1 MRFQESRKRSLTS
14 FSLFYLQECLP
25 LELFKGPFNMFKKK
39 KKQASTWK
47 KQCSQA
53 WITWDP
59 RRTSPEHLYIEPKTR
74 VLQDTFSYGGTYR
87 HWFLGQAT
95 TWKEQCWF
103 QQKGFIKTVG
113 TIQMVFISERL
124 LPKASGARKTWCR
137 APQSCDSGWSWV
149 LYKNLTRLL
158 VQKEQQLTICGRT
171 IGSEQ
176 RKY

>member
-1 MRFQESRKRSLTS
+1 MRFQQSRKRSLTS

-25 LELFKGPFNMFKKK
+25 LDLFKGHFTMLKTSFNMEKK
-39 KKQASTWK
+39 
-47 KQCSQA
+47 CSQA
-53 WITWDP
+53 CITWDP
-59 RRTSPEHLYIEPKTR
+59 RRTSPEHLYTEPKTW

-113 TIQMVFISERL
+113 KIQMVFISERL
-124 LPKASGARKTWCR
+124 LPKASGTRKTWCR
-137 APQSCDSGWSWV
+137 APQSCDSDWSWV
-149 LYKNLTRLL
+149 LCKSLTTFV
-158 VQKEQQLTICGRT
+158 VQKEQQLTICGKT

>member
-1 MRFQESRKRSLTS
+1 MWGFKSQGKGLWLPSHYFTYRNV
-14 FSLFYLQECLP
+14 YLWNCLKD
-25 LELFKGPFNMFKKK
+25 LLICLKK